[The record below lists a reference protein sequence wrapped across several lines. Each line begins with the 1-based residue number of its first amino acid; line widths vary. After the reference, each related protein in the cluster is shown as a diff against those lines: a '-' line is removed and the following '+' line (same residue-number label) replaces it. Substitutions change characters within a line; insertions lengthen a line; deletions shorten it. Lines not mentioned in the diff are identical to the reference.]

1 MDRQSILG
9 YILIFI
15 LLVVWM
21 WMSSPKQGQQAEQQ
35 KTVATQLAQ
44 QDSARRAAAAVVQP
58 AASQAP
64 TEKPV
69 DPLGKFFSG
78 RDKGQEQIITIESD
92 LFIAEISTKGG
103 VVKRWEL
110 KKYKTWDGKPV
121 QLVDYKKNG
130 DLSLLFATA
139 DGRLVNTHDLYF
151 ERGESGSLQRVIT
164 GNEEAEVKLV
174 LPTSNGG
181 RITKTLRFKNGE
193 YGFNADIGFSRM
205 GDVIA
210 NYEYQLVWESGLR
223 YAEQN
228 SIDESSFAAAYAYAG
243 KELTEVDASST
254 ESKPQKNMSG
264 VVDWVAA
271 RTKYFAFAIV
281 PKEGTSDGGYL
292 EGSRATAPDKGAL
305 EAYSIAVKM
314 PFKGGQEEGASFRI
328 FFGPADIS
336 LLKSYGVGL
345 DRIVGLGWTWL
356 IRPISEYVMLPLL
369 NALHYI
375 APNWGVVIILFS
387 LIIKVVLHPLSRSSM
402 RSMKK
407 MQALQPLMNEIKEKY
422 KDDPQ
427 KMNQQVMN
435 LYKEY
440 GVNPAGGCLPL
451 LLQFPVMIALYNVL
465 RATIELRQGNFV
477 WWITDLSI
485 PDRIFTL
492 PFEIPF
498 FAIQDVSG
506 LALLMGVTMFIQQ
519 KMSVKDPRQKAMV
532 WMMPV
537 MMTLLFNSFPSGLNL
552 YYFVFNVLSIGQQ
565 IMINRQSEDEPL
577 RKVEP
582 KKKKSGGIF
591 GKLAKELPR
600 LKR

>member
-9 YILIFI
+9 YILIFV

-21 WMSSPKQGQQAEQQ
+21 WINSPKPGQQAEQP
-35 KTVATQLAQ
+35 KAVATQAAQ
-44 QDSARRAAAAVVQP
+44 QDSVRRAAAAIAQQRVQV
-58 AASQAP
+58 Q
-64 TEKPV
+64 TDKPV
-69 DPLGKFFSG
+69 DPLGKFFVG
-78 RDKGQEQIITIESD
+78 RDKGQERTITIESD
-92 LFIAEISTKGG
+92 LYIAEISTKGG
-103 VVKRWEL
+103 VIKRWEL
-110 KKYKTWDGKPV
+110 KKYKTWDGIPV

-139 DGRLVNTHDLYF
+139 DGRLINTHDLYF
-151 ERGESGSLQRVIT
+151 DVTGAQGSTVISGD
-164 GNEEAEVKLV
+164 EEVDVNLV
-174 LPTSNGG
+174 LPAVNGG
-181 RITKTLRFKNGE
+181 RITKTLKFKNGD
-193 YGFNADIGFSRM
+193 YGFGTDINLSGM
-205 GDVIA
+205 GDVVA
-210 NYEYQLVWESGLR
+210 NFEYQLVWESGLR
-223 YAEQN
+223 YAERN
-228 SIDESSFAAAYAYAG
+228 SIDESSFASAYAYAG
-243 KELTEVDASST
+243 KELTEVDASSP
-254 ESKPQKNMSG
+254 ESKPLKNLSG
-264 VVDWVAA
+264 TVDWVAT
-271 RTKYFAFAIV
+271 RTKYFALAII

-292 EGSRATAPDKGAL
+292 EGSRTMVADKGAL
-305 EAYSIAVKM
+305 ESYSIAIKM
-314 PFKGGQEEGASFRI
+314 PFKGGREEGSSFKV
-328 FFGPADIS
+328 FLGPADLS

-345 DRIVGLGWTWL
+345 DKIVGLGWTWL

-369 NALHYI
+369 SAIHYV

-387 LIIKVVLHPLSRSSM
+387 IIIKIALHPLSRSSM

-407 MQALQPLMNEIKEKY
+407 MQALQPLMDEIKEKH

-485 PDRIFTL
+485 PDRLFTL

-498 FAIQDVSG
+498 FAIRDVSG
-506 LALLMGVTMFIQQ
+506 LALLMGITMFVQQ
-519 KMSVKDPRQKAMV
+519 KMTVKDPRQKAMV

-552 YYFVFNVLSIGQQ
+552 YYFVFNILSIGQQ
-565 IMINRQSEDEPL
+565 IMINRQSEGEPL

-582 KKKKSGGIF
+582 KKKKGGGIF
-591 GKLAKELPR
+591 GKIGKDLPR
-600 LKR
+600 LKK

>member
-21 WMSSPKQGQQAEQQ
+21 WMSSPKAGQQAEQQ
-35 KTVATQLAQ
+35 KAVATQLAQ

-58 AASQAP
+58 ANQVP
-64 TEKPV
+64 IEKSI
-69 DPLGKFFSG
+69 DPLGKFFAG
-78 RDKGQEQIITIESD
+78 RDKGREQVITIESD

-103 VVKRWEL
+103 VIKSWEL
-110 KKYKTWDGKPV
+110 KNYKTWDGKPV

-130 DLSLLFATA
+130 DLSLLFTTA
-139 DGRLVNTHDLYF
+139 DGKLINTHDLYF
-151 ERGESGSLQRVIT
+151 DLGMTTPAKQVIT
-164 GNEEAEVKLV
+164 GTEGVDVSLV
-174 LPTSNGG
+174 LRTASGG

-193 YGFNADIGFSRM
+193 YGFNTDIAFSKM
-205 GDVIA
+205 SDVIA
-210 NYEYQLVWESGLR
+210 NFEYQMVWESGLR
-223 YAEQN
+223 YAEHN
-228 SIDESSFAAAYAYAG
+228 SIDESSFAAAYMYAG

-254 ESKPQKNMSG
+254 ESKSQKNVSG

-271 RTKYFAFAIV
+271 RTKYFALAII
-281 PKEGTSDGGYL
+281 PKEATSDGSYL
-292 EGSRATAPDKGAL
+292 EGSRTTAPDKGAI

-314 PFKGGQEEGASFRI
+314 PFKGGQEEGGSFRI

-369 NALHYI
+369 SALHYV

-387 LIIKVVLHPLSRSSM
+387 IIIKVVLHPLSRSSM

-407 MQALQPLMNEIKEKY
+407 MQALQPLMDEIKEKY

-477 WWITDLSI
+477 LWITDLSI

-498 FAIQDVSG
+498 FAIRDISG

-565 IMINRQSEDEPL
+565 VMINRQSEGEPL

-591 GKLAKELPR
+591 GKIGKDLPR
-600 LKR
+600 FKR

>member
-21 WMSSPKQGQQAEQQ
+21 WMSSPKPGQQAEQQ
-35 KTVATQLAQ
+35 KAVATQAAQ
-44 QDSARRAAAAVVQP
+44 QDSTRRAAAVVTQP
-58 AASQAP
+58 AKQAP
-64 TEKPV
+64 TEKSV
-69 DPLGKFFSG
+69 DPLGRFFIG
-78 RDKGQEQIITIESD
+78 RDRGQEQIITIESD
-92 LFIAEISTKGG
+92 LYVAEISTKGG

-130 DLSLLFATA
+130 DLSLLFTTA
-139 DGRLVNTHDLYF
+139 DGRLINTHDLYF
-151 ERGESGSLQRVIT
+151 ERGESGSSQQVIT
-164 GNEEAEVKLV
+164 GNEEVDVSLV
-174 LPTSNGG
+174 LRSANGG

-193 YGFNADIGFSRM
+193 YGFNTDITLSKM

-210 NYEYQLVWESGLR
+210 NFEYQLVWESGLR
-223 YAEQN
+223 YAEHN
-228 SIDESSFAAAYAYAG
+228 SVDESSFADAYAYAG

-254 ESKPQKNMSG
+254 ESKPQKNLSG

-271 RTKYFAFAIV
+271 RTKYFALAII

-292 EGSRATAPDKGAL
+292 EGSRATAPDKGAI
-305 EAYSIAVKM
+305 EAYSIAIKM
-314 PFKGGQEEGASFRI
+314 PFKGGQEEGGSFRI

-356 IRPISEYVMLPLL
+356 IRPISEYVMLPMLS
-369 NALHYI
+369 ALHYV

-387 LIIKVVLHPLSRSSM
+387 IIIKVVLHPLSRSSM

-407 MQALQPLMNEIKEKY
+407 MQALQPLMDEIKAKY

-427 KMNQQVMN
+427 KMNQQVMS

-498 FAIQDVSG
+498 FAVQDVSG

-519 KMSVKDPRQKAMV
+519 KMTVKDPRQKAMV

-582 KKKKSGGIF
+582 KKKKTGGIF
-591 GKLAKELPR
+591 GKIGKDLPR
-600 LKR
+600 FKK

>member
-21 WMSSPKQGQQAEQQ
+21 WMSSPKPGQQADQQ
-35 KTVATQLAQ
+35 KAVATQMAQ

-58 AASQAP
+58 VTQTP
-64 TEKPV
+64 TDKV
-69 DPLGKFFSG
+69 IDPLGKFFAG
-78 RDKGQEQIITIESD
+78 RDKGQERLITIESD

-130 DLSLLFATA
+130 DLSLLFTTA
-139 DGRLVNTHDLYF
+139 DGRLINTHDLYF
-151 ERGESGSLQRVIT
+151 DLGTTSSETRVIT
-164 GNEEAEVKLV
+164 GTEELDLSFV
-174 LPTSNGG
+174 LPTTSGG

-193 YGFNADIGFSRM
+193 YGFNTDVAFSKM

-210 NYEYQLVWESGLR
+210 NYEYQVIWESGLR
-223 YAEQN
+223 YAERN

-254 ESKPQKNMSG
+254 ESKPQKNVSG

-271 RTKYFAFAIV
+271 RTKYFALAII
-281 PKEGTSDGGYL
+281 PKESTSDGSYL
-292 EGSRATAPDKGAL
+292 EGSRVTAPDKGAI
-305 EAYSIAVKM
+305 ESYSIAVKM
-314 PFKGGQEEGASFRI
+314 PFKGGQEEGGSFRV
-328 FFGPADIS
+328 FLGPADIS

-345 DRIVGLGWTWL
+345 DKIVGLGWTWL

-369 NALHYI
+369 SALHYI

-387 LIIKVVLHPLSRSSM
+387 IIIKVVLHPLSRSSM

-407 MQALQPLMNEIKEKY
+407 MQALQPLMDEIKEKY

-465 RATIELRQGNFV
+465 RATIELRQGNFML
-477 WWITDLSI
+477 WITDLSI

-498 FAIQDVSG
+498 FAIRDISG
-506 LALLMGVTMFIQQ
+506 LALFMGVTMFIQQ

-565 IMINRQSEDEPL
+565 VMINRQSEGEPL

-591 GKLAKELPR
+591 GKIGKDLPR
-600 LKR
+600 LKK

>member
-1 MDRQSILG
+1 MDRQSIIG

-21 WMSSPKQGQQAEQQ
+21 WMSSPKPGQQAEQQ
-35 KTVATQLAQ
+35 RAVATQTAQ
-44 QDSARRAAAAVVQP
+44 QDSARHATPASPTVQTP
-58 AASQAP
+58 KETVA
-64 TEKPV
+64 
-69 DPLGKFFSG
+69 DPLGKFFLG
-78 RDKGQEQIITIESD
+78 RDKGQDQVITIESD
-92 LFIAEISTKGG
+92 LYTVEISTKGG
-103 VVKRWEL
+103 LIKKWEL

-130 DLSLLFATA
+130 DLSLLFTTA
-139 DGRLVNTHDLYF
+139 DGRLINTHDLYF
-151 ERGESGSLQRVIT
+151 DRAESGALRRVIT
-164 GNEEAEVKLV
+164 GSDEVNVVLV
-174 LPTSNGG
+174 LPAANGG

-193 YGFNADIGFSRM
+193 YGFNADINFSGM

-210 NYEYQLVWESGLR
+210 NFEYQLVWESGLR
-223 YAEQN
+223 YAEHN
-228 SIDESSFAAAYAYAG
+228 SVDESSFAAGYAYAG
-243 KELTEVDASST
+243 KELTEVDAASVD
-254 ESKPQKNMSG
+254 SKPQKNLSG

-271 RTKYFAFAIV
+271 RTKYFALAII
-281 PKEGTSDGGYL
+281 PKEATSDGGYL
-292 EGSRATAPDKGAL
+292 EGSHAVAADKGAI
-305 EAYSIAVKM
+305 ESYSIAVKM
-314 PFKGGQEEGASFRI
+314 PFKGGLEEGGSFKI
-328 FFGPADIS
+328 FLGPADIS

-369 NALHYI
+369 SALHYI

-387 LIIKVVLHPLSRSSM
+387 IIIKIVLHPLSRSSM

-407 MQALQPLMNEIKEKY
+407 MQALQPLMDEIKEKY

-465 RATIELRQGNFV
+465 RATIELRQGNFA

-485 PDRIFTL
+485 PDRIVTL

-498 FAIQDVSG
+498 FAIRDVSG

-519 KMSVKDPRQKAMV
+519 KMTVKDPRQKAMV

-565 IMINRQSEDEPL
+565 VMINRQSEDEPL

-582 KKKKSGGIF
+582 KKKKGGGIF
-591 GKLAKELPR
+591 GKLGKDLPR
-600 LKR
+600 LKK

>member
-21 WMSSPKQGQQAEQQ
+21 WMSSPKPGQQAEQQ
-35 KTVATQLAQ
+35 KAVATQAAQ
-44 QDSARRAAAAVVQP
+44 QDSVRRAAAAVVQP
-58 AASQAP
+58 VKQAP

-69 DPLGKFFSG
+69 DPQGKFFAG
-78 RDKGQEQIITIESD
+78 RDKGREQIITIESD
-92 LFIAEISTKGG
+92 LYIAEISTKGG

-139 DGRLVNTHDLYF
+139 DGRLINTHDLYF
-151 ERGESGSLQRVIT
+151 ERGESGSAQRIIT
-164 GNEEAEVKLV
+164 GNEEVDVSLV
-174 LPTSNGG
+174 LPATNGG

-193 YGFNADIGFSRM
+193 YGFNTDVTFSKM

-210 NYEYQLVWESGLR
+210 NFEYQLVWESGLR
-223 YAEQN
+223 YAEHN
-228 SIDESSFAAAYAYAG
+228 SVDESSFAYGYAYAG
-243 KELTEVDASST
+243 KELTEVDAPST
-254 ESKPQKNMSG
+254 ESKPQQNLSG

-271 RTKYFAFAIV
+271 RTKYFALAII
-281 PKEGTSDGGYL
+281 PKAGTSDGGYL
-292 EGSRATAPDKGAL
+292 EGSHAIAPDKGAI
-305 EAYSIAVKM
+305 EAYSIAIKM
-314 PFKGGQEEGASFRI
+314 PFKGGQEEGGSFRI

-345 DRIVGLGWTWL
+345 DQIVGLGWTWL

-369 NALHYI
+369 SALHYV

-387 LIIKVVLHPLSRSSM
+387 IIIKVVLHPLSRSSM

-498 FAIQDVSG
+498 FAVQDVSG
-506 LALLMGVTMFIQQ
+506 LALLMGVTMFVQQ
-519 KMSVKDPRQKAMV
+519 KMTVKDPRQKAMV

-591 GKLAKELPR
+591 GKIGKDLPR
-600 LKR
+600 LKK

>member
-21 WMSSPKQGQQAEQQ
+21 WMSSPKAGQQAEQQ
-35 KTVATQLAQ
+35 KAVATQLAQ
-44 QDSARRAAAAVVQP
+44 QDSARRAAAKVVQP
-58 AASQAP
+58 TVQPPA
-64 TEKPV
+64 EKSV
-69 DPLGKFFSG
+69 DPLGKFFAG
-78 RDKGQEQIITIESD
+78 RDKGQEQVITIESD
-92 LFIAEISTKGG
+92 FYIAEISTKGG

-121 QLVDYKKNG
+121 QLVDYKKAG
-130 DLSLLFATA
+130 DMSLLFATA
-139 DGRLVNTHDLYF
+139 DGRLINTHDLYF
-151 ERGESGSLQRVIT
+151 ERSDSGPAQRVIT
-164 GNEEAEVKLV
+164 GTEEVVVSLV
-174 LPTSNGG
+174 LPTTNSG

-193 YGFNADIGFSRM
+193 YGFSTDVTFSGM

-210 NYEYQLVWESGLR
+210 NFEYQLVWESGLR
-223 YAEQN
+223 YAEHN
-228 SIDESSFAAAYAYAG
+228 SVDESSFAAAYAYAG

-254 ESKPQKNMSG
+254 ENKPQKNFSG

-271 RTKYFAFAIV
+271 RTKYFAFAII

-292 EGSRATAPDKGAL
+292 EGSRATAPDKGAI

-314 PFKGGQEEGASFRI
+314 PFKGGQEEGGSFRI

-369 NALHYI
+369 SALHYI

-387 LIIKVVLHPLSRSSM
+387 IIIKVVLHPLSRSSM

-485 PDRIFTL
+485 PDRIVTL

-506 LALLMGVTMFIQQ
+506 LALMMGVTMFIQQ

-565 IMINRQSEDEPL
+565 VMINRQSEDEPL

-591 GKLAKELPR
+591 GKIGKDLPR
-600 LKR
+600 LKK

>member
-21 WMSSPKQGQQAEQQ
+21 WMSSPKPGQQTEQQ
-35 KTVATQLAQ
+35 KAAATQTVQ
-44 QDSARRAAAAVVQP
+44 QDSLRRAATVVQQP
-58 AASQAP
+58 VQAP
-64 TEKPV
+64 AERPT
-69 DPLGKFFSG
+69 DPLGKFFVG
-78 RDKGQEQIITIESD
+78 RDKGHEQIITIESD
-92 LFIAEISTKGG
+92 RYIVELSTKGG
-103 VVKRWEL
+103 VIKRWEL
-110 KKYKTWDGKPV
+110 KNYKTWDGKPV
-121 QLVDYKKNG
+121 ELVDYKKNG
-130 DLSLLFATA
+130 DLSLLFSTA
-139 DGRLVNTHDLYF
+139 DGRLINTHDLYF
-151 ERGESGSLQRVIT
+151 DRGESGSLQRVIS
-164 GNEEAEVKLV
+164 GNEEVIVGFV
-174 LPTSNGG
+174 LPTTTGG
-181 RITKTLRFKNGE
+181 RITKTLTFRNGE
-193 YGFNADIGFSRM
+193 YGFTTDVKFSRM
-205 GDVIA
+205 GDIIA

-223 YAEQN
+223 YAERN
-228 SIDESSFAAAYAYAG
+228 SVDESSFASAYAYAG
-243 KELTEVDASST
+243 KELTEVDASSVD
-254 ESKPQKNMSG
+254 SKPQKNVSG

-271 RTKYFAFAIV
+271 RTKYFALAII
-281 PKEGTSDGGYL
+281 PKENTSDGGYL
-292 EGSRATAPDKGAL
+292 EGSRAIAPDKGAV
-305 EAYSIAVKM
+305 ESYGIAVKM
-314 PFKGGQEEGASFRI
+314 PFKGGAEEVGSFRV

-345 DRIVGLGWTWL
+345 DKIVGLGWTWL

-369 NALHYI
+369 GALHYV

-387 LIIKVVLHPLSRSSM
+387 IIIKVVLHPLSRSSM

-407 MQALQPLMNEIKEKY
+407 MQALQPLMDEIKEKY

-498 FAIQDVSG
+498 FAIRDISG

-519 KMSVKDPRQKAMV
+519 KMSVKDPRQKAMI

-577 RKVEP
+577 RKIEP

-591 GKLAKELPR
+591 GKIGKDLPR

>member
-21 WMSSPKQGQQAEQQ
+21 WMSSPKPGQQTEQQ
-35 KTVATQLAQ
+35 KAVATQSVQ
-44 QDSARRAAAAVVQP
+44 QDSARRTSPPVIQPRVQVP
-58 AASQAP
+58 A
-64 TEKPV
+64 EKAI
-69 DPLGKFFSG
+69 DPLGKYFAG
-78 RDKGQEQIITIESD
+78 REKGREQTITIESD
-92 LFIAEISTKGG
+92 LYIAEISTKGG

-110 KKYKTWDGKPV
+110 KKYKTWDGNPV

-130 DLSLLFATA
+130 DLSLLFTTT
-139 DGRLVNTHDLYF
+139 DGRLINTHDLYF
-151 ERGESGSLQRVIT
+151 ERAGAGSAVYTIGGTEEVVI
-164 GNEEAEVKLV
+164 NLV
-174 LPTSNGG
+174 LTAAQGG
-181 RITKTLRFKNGE
+181 RITKSLRFKNGE
-193 YGFNADIGFSRM
+193 YGFDADITLSKM
-205 GDVIA
+205 GDVVA

-223 YAEQN
+223 YAEHN
-228 SIDESSFAAAYAYAG
+228 SVDESSFAAAYAYAG
-243 KELTEVDASST
+243 KELTEIDASSV
-254 ESKPQKNMSG
+254 ESKQQQNLSG

-271 RTKYFAFAIV
+271 RTKYFALAII
-281 PKEGTSDGGYL
+281 PKEKTSDGGYL
-292 EGSRATAPDKGAL
+292 EGSRAAVADKGVV
-305 EAYSIAVKM
+305 ESYGIAMKM
-314 PFKGGQEEGASFRI
+314 PFKGAAEEASSFKI

-336 LLKSYGVGL
+336 LLKSYNVGL

-369 NALHYI
+369 SALHYV

-387 LIIKVVLHPLSRSSM
+387 IIIKIVLHPLSRSSM

-485 PDRIFTL
+485 PDRIVTL

-498 FAIQDVSG
+498 FAIRDVSG

-519 KMSVKDPRQKAMV
+519 KMSVKDPRQKAMI

-577 RKVEP
+577 RKIEP

-591 GKLAKELPR
+591 GKIGKDLPR
-600 LKR
+600 LKK